1 MNKRLSNFSTVL
13 LAAAA
18 VLTSSIAVYGG
29 STIAYAQSFGGI
41 GSPFGVG
48 GIGGPGGIG
57 GIGGIGGP
65 GGPGGIGG
73 IGSPFGV
80 GGPGGLKSP
89 SAAGSPGKPIFPLNQ
104 FKLALCSS

>member
-18 VLTSSIAVYGG
+18 VLTSSVAVYGG

-48 GIGGPGGIG
+48 GLGGP
-57 GIGGIGGP
+57 
-65 GGPGGIGG
+65 GG

-80 GGPGGLKSP
+80 GGLGGL
-89 SAAGSPGKPIFPLNQ
+89 GRNR
-104 FKLALCSS
+104 